1 MQEIIAQRLKELDWP
16 SLHQSLHDC
25 GYALTP
31 ALLTEHE
38 CSDLRETYPSDHA
51 FRSHII
57 MSRYRFGR
65 GDYKYFDYPLPA
77 VVQELREASYP
88 YLVSVAN
95 EWNKNLGVAER
106 FPRSHSAFLAV
117 CKKNG
122 QTRPTPLLLHYEA
135 GDFNCLHQDIYG
147 AVAFPLQLTCFLSRP
162 GVDYEGG
169 EFVLVE
175 QQPRAQSRAEVTT
188 AEQGQILILAT
199 RYRPV
204 KGNRGYYRT
213 SLRHGVSRV
222 KRGVRFT
229 LGVIFHD
236 SQ

>member
-1 MQEIIAQRLKELDWP
+1 MKPTIAQRLERFDWP
-16 SLHQSLHDC
+16 SLHQSLHDR

-31 ALLTEHE
+31 ALLTERE
-38 CSDLRETYPSDHA
+38 CDNLRETYPSDQV

-65 GDYKYFDYPLPA
+65 GDYKYFDYPLPT
-77 VVQELREASYP
+77 VVEELRETSYP
-88 YLVSVAN
+88 HLVPVAN
-95 EWNKNLGVAER
+95 EWNENLGAAER

-122 QTRPTPLLLHYEA
+122 QTRPTPLLLHYEV

-175 QQPRAQSRAEVTT
+175 QQPRAQSRAEVIT
-188 AEQGQILILAT
+188 AAQGQILIFAT

-204 KGNRGYYRT
+204 KGSRGYYRT
-213 SLRHGVSRV
+213 NLRHGVSCV

-229 LGVIFHD
+229 LGVIYHD